1 MCKIEIIFGNFSDM
15 AIATNDS
22 MAPVKTI
29 FDALEVGFEISE
41 RFKNFTLFRNNV

>member
-1 MCKIEIIFGNFSDM
+1 MCKIEIIFVDFSDM

-22 MAPVKTI
+22 MVPDQTVL
-29 FDALEVGFEISE
+29 DALEVGFEIFE